1 MRRTLIAIIILLTVN
16 ILQAQTDKYI
26 PNVVIVKYTTQKAA
40 VDRNH
45 EFETLC
51 RLKVK
56 KNDRL
61 FKSARTNRSQS
72 SIKQIYKIE
81 YEGNESP
88 ITVAEKLRGSENVEY
103 AQPYWIP

>member
-61 FKSARTNRSQS
+61 FKSARTNRSQ
-72 SIKQIYKIE
+72 
-81 YEGNESP
+81 
-88 ITVAEKLRGSENVEY
+88 
-103 AQPYWIP
+103 